1 MLLKLYRDTPQGD
14 SLFGE
19 LYREGKRL
27 CDTLEPAGKAIP
39 AGFYPL
45 TLTYSPR
52 FGTVLPL
59 VGNVEGCRVPQSTCT
74 HRQGIRIHAGNTVEH
89 TTGCILV
96 GVADTLNGRLLSS
109 KRTLSELM
117 AMLLEHHNTHKLTDH
132 EPIYLQVIERNP
144 YPFCDV
150 PCPARLQGAEH
161 TVRPLSA
168 QGRDAQHA
176 AAVCA

>member
-1 MLLKLYRDTPQGD
+1 MLLKLYRDAPQGE

-19 LYREGKRL
+19 LYVEGKRL
-27 CDTLEPAGKAIP
+27 CDTLEPAAKAIP

-59 VGNVEGCRVPQSTCT
+59 VGNVVGCRVPHTTPT
-74 HRQGIRIHAGNTVEH
+74 HRQGIRIHGGNTVEH

-109 KRTLSELM
+109 KRTLAQLM
-117 AMLLEHHNTHKLTDH
+117 ALLLEHHNTHKLTDH

-144 YPFCDV
+144 YPLYDV
-150 PCPARLQGAEH
+150 PCPARLQGAEPS
-161 TVRPLSA
+161 VRRLCAEP
-168 QGRDAQHA
+168 RDTQH